1 MQGRNAC
8 ASMRGTVT
16 VHTRH
21 AHLHANMAEAA
32 FHELARI
39 VDDLGNLAAFG
50 MRVAIDSLAALPA
63 EHLVHWHAGLATLDV
78 PKRLVYA
85 ADGVIEY
92 WPVAPVRAVVAGL
105 PGVFDAVRRLADQ
118 KRLQI
123 LFNRRVHQLRPLC
136 EGRTTVTIEAV
147 LIGSDLDDGET
158 QAGGCGGD
166 DGDIADLRRRHTTH
180 SAGGLCFSSAIREN
194 ASHARATGH
203 PQKLSSI
210 HRPGYRL
217 SLSSTMLFKRSISRR
232 ILRSR
237 KVSISV

>member
-39 VDDLGNLAAFG
+39 VDNLGNLAAFG

-63 EHLVHWHAGLATLDV
+63 EHLVHRHAGLAALDI
-78 PKRLVYA
+78 PERLVDA
-85 ADGVIEY
+85 ADGVIKH

-136 EGRTTVTIEAV
+136 EGRTTIAIEAV
-147 LIGSDLDDGET
+147 LIGSDLDDGKT
-158 QAGGCGGD
+158 QAGGRGGD
-166 DGDIADLRRRHTTH
+166 NGDVADLRRRHAARGA
-180 SAGGLCFSSAIREN
+180 SLCFSKAIREE
-194 ASHARATGH
+194 ASHARGTSH
-203 PQKLSSI
+203 PQELSSI